1 MRETK
6 KDNKENV
13 QKNEA
18 VSVTNEF
25 INIRVIQKEFNGE
38 KKRFVNARE
47 LHKWLNVG
55 RDFSNWIKDRIE
67 KYDFVENFDYFISF
81 PGFGDGCSAQ
91 RIKNS
96 ESIAKFGNGDYNI
109 SNNVSS
115 SIARFGDGA
124 YNTSNSA
131 SLSFPKS
138 GEGVYAQKTGKMI
151 DAKTGRILPKDYI
164 ISLDMAK
171 ELAMV
176 ENSEIGK
183 KVRRYFIKV
192 EDDFKKVMQVAILDP
207 KVINQLANKFSE
219 TREETKDY
227 RKDFT
232 DCINNFVA
240 VKNYGTY
247 TDMLYDFLFLE
258 KAKEYRKL
266 LDLAK
271 YDFTRNTMYE
281 EILLI
286 IGAFETGLSG
296 EIEKEYKK
304 LNRMLDY
311 DEFLNKFDEF
321 STQKNWLVY
330 QKRARNIMATYD
342 EELRNIKHPKLIDY
356 KKEFTQ
362 EDIQKLIG

>member
-1 MRETK
+1 MLLAIRRRQNGLNK
-6 KDNKENV
+6 FMNKENKEGKKE
-13 QKNEA
+13 KNEA
-18 VSVTNEF
+18 VKVASEF

-55 RDFSNWIKDRIE
+55 KFFATWISDRIE
-67 KYDFVENFDYFISF
+67 KYDFTENLDYFMSIPKF
-81 PGFGDGCSAQ
+81 GKGFSAQ
-91 RIKNS
+91 KTKNF
-96 ESIAKFGNGDYNI
+96 ESIAKFGNG
-109 SNNVSS
+109 
-115 SIARFGDGA
+115 F
-124 YNTSNSA
+124 
-131 SLSFPKS
+131 F
-138 GEGVYAQKTGKMI
+138 AQKTKNFESIPEFGEGYYIQKMGKI
-151 DAKTGRILPKDYI
+151 VDARTGRVVPREYI

-183 KVRRYFIKV
+183 KVRKYFIRV
-192 EDDFKKVMQVAILDP
+192 ESDFKKVMQAAVLDP
-207 KVINQLANKFSE
+207 KIINQLANKFSE

-232 DCINNFVA
+232 DCIKNFVA

-286 IGAFETGLSG
+286 VGAFEAGLSG
-296 EIEKEYKK
+296 ETEKKFIK
-304 LNRMLDY
+304 FGRMLTKE
-311 DEFLNKFDEF
+311 EFVKKFNEF
-321 STQKNWLVY
+321 SAQKNWLVY

-342 EELRNIKHPKLIDY
+342 EELRNIEHPKLIDY
-356 KKEFTQ
+356 RKEFSQ